1 MNPNPPVEESGEESM
16 SITDTNQNKDY
27 MNRIPVSRAFSENGF
42 RLFLQFCEEQEIHYV
57 DELSDLDPDILLSIQ
72 GMGKGKLQKIQNRL
86 DELKKD
92 GELLPIG
99 QETPSQRMEMKKAET
114 IRLPEMFLEK
124 LNPGLEEWDISF
136 LEGLGFRR
144 RWTEI
149 LHDAGYTKLKELT
162 RISKHHVA
170 TLIGK
175 KNVSYLGELRS
186 EMVYPPEKIL
196 NRILE
201 KRREDRRF
209 MAIQLRAKGYTLQRI
224 GDEMDL
230 TRERVRQ
237 IINQFLNELSPI
249 LRPII
254 DKRMARKGYIRTAK
268 ILDICT
274 DDDFDRIVIF
284 WCRNSKQVQYF
295 DVLDLFLP
303 KERSVQEI
311 EQDVL
316 QYAEEM
322 VGDGLVLNTRVQ
334 GEIEYRM
341 RDMGYP
347 FIKLDGFIAMLLK
360 HGYTLYRNF
369 ITKGKQSY
377 GYLCARCI
385 AEHFPEGIKLYE
397 SDDLKKL
404 REYVRAEYG
413 VDKAGENDRALST
426 RLSNYTVLCDRGA
439 VTAVENVHINIQL
452 LERIRRRIDEIPEAE
467 IYYADLF
474 SEFEEPLRNHSN
486 VNNYNF
492 LHGVLKLYYSD
503 MYDFSS
509 RNHLTKRGEG
519 LSSGRVPDRLNAFIR
534 EKGRPVSKKEIKER
548 IPGITGIVL
557 FGAISADSELMQ
569 WDYNKFTS
577 LSVLNISEEDRAIL
591 WRTLD
596 SVLNQNDGY
605 CSESRLYREFRELD
619 VDFQKRMGIHNPHNL
634 FFLCGKLYGNQLDF
648 ARPHIARKGQFPTMS
663 TVQILMHYFRN
674 ATIFQYEDFVDTV
687 RRLEWNPTTSLLVFS
702 DLERNYIRTN
712 QNTYVQ
718 KNLYL
723 KEQSEGFLEQVAEL
737 LEKRVGTK
745 YFSLIHFDGWE
756 DFPACGQ
763 EWNPF
768 LLRSLVERC
777 LSDYEVVD
785 TRRRDRRYE
794 RGIIV
799 PAGEGGSLEDLVV
812 RLLQKRD
819 IHELSEAE
827 MLKFMLQE
835 HLVYKMIPKE
845 LYLGQRM
852 KYRNETFYVPEK

>member
-1 MNPNPPVEESGEESM
+1 
-16 SITDTNQNKDY
+16 
-27 MNRIPVSRAFSENGF
+27 MNRIPVSQAFSENGF
-42 RLFLQFCEEQEIHYV
+42 RLLVQFCEEQKIRYV
-57 DELSDLDPDILLSIQ
+57 DELIELDTDMLLSIQ

-86 DELKKD
+86 EELKAEQRN
-92 GELLPIG
+92 GPQNIG
-99 QETPSQRMEMKKAET
+99 TRKPEK

-124 LNPGLEEWDISF
+124 LNPGLEEWNISF
-136 LEGLGFRR
+136 LEGLGFRH

-149 LHDAGYTKLKELT
+149 LEDAGYTKLKDLT
-162 RISKHHVA
+162 RISKHHVG

-175 KNVSYLGELRS
+175 KNVVHLEELRS

-201 KRREDRRF
+201 RSREDRRF
-209 MAIQLRAKGYTLQRI
+209 RAIQLRAKGYTLQRI

-254 DKRMARKGYIRTAK
+254 DRKMERKGYIRTAK
-268 ILDICT
+268 LLDICS

-303 KERSVQEI
+303 KECSVQEM

-322 VGDGLVLNTRVQ
+322 VGDGLTLNTRVQ

-341 RDMGYP
+341 RDEGYP
-347 FIKLDGFIAMLLK
+347 FIKMDGFIAILLN

-385 AEHFPEGIKLYE
+385 AEHFPSGIKLYE

-404 REYVRAEYG
+404 RKYVREEYG
-413 VDKAGENDRALST
+413 VDKVGENDRALST
-426 RLSNYTVLCDRGA
+426 RLSNYTVLCDRGS
-439 VTAVENVHINIQL
+439 VTAAENVHINIKL
-452 LERIRRRIDEIPEAE
+452 LEKIRRRIDEIPEAE

-474 SEFEEPLRNHSN
+474 SEFEEPLRKHSN
-486 VNNYNF
+486 VHNYNF

-534 EKGRPVSKKEIKER
+534 EKGRSVSKKEIKER

-557 FGAISADSELMQ
+557 SGAISADSELLQ
-569 WDYNKFTS
+569 WDYNRFTS
-577 LSVLNISEEDRAIL
+577 LSVLNIAEEDKEIL
-591 WRTLD
+591 WTMLE
-596 SVLNQNDGY
+596 SVLEQNDGY
-605 CSESRLYREFRELD
+605 CSETRLYREFKKLNS
-619 VDFQKRMGIHNPHNL
+619 DFRKRMEIQNPHNL
-634 FFLCGKLYGNQLDF
+634 FFLCAKLYGNQLDF
-648 ARPHIARKGQFPTMS
+648 SRPHIARKGQFPTMS
-663 TVQILMHYFRN
+663 TLQILMHYFRN
-674 ATIFQYEDFVDTV
+674 ATTFQYADFVDTV

-702 DLERNYIRTN
+702 DLERDYIRID

-718 KNLYL
+718 KDLYM
-723 KEQSEGFLEQVAEL
+723 KKQPYGFMEQVSKI
-737 LEKRVGTK
+737 LEKCVGRD
-745 YFSLIHFDGWE
+745 YFSLIHFEDWT
-756 DFPACGQ
+756 DFPECEQ

-768 LLRSLVERC
+768 LLRSIVERC
-777 LSDYEVVD
+777 LPEYEVVD

-799 PAGEGGSLEDLVV
+799 PKGKGGTLEDLTIL
-812 RLLQKRD
+812 LLQKKGIR
-819 IHELSEAE
+819 ELPEAD

-845 LYLGQRM
+845 LYLGQRL